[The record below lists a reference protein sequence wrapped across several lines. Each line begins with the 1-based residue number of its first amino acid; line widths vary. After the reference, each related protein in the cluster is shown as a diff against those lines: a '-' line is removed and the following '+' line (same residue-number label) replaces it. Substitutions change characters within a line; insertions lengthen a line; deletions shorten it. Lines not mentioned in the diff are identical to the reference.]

1 MQQRYQ
7 CGSLAAAS
15 LGQWRKITV
24 AQQLPVVAAAQ
35 LEREADVRCRSFRC
49 DDSVRFSP
57 TNVSLCKH
65 PAAQQSTLTA
75 AMY

>member
-7 CGSLAAAS
+7 CGSLS
-15 LGQWRKITV
+15 
-24 AQQLPVVAAAQ
+24 VVAAAQ

-57 TNVSLCKH
+57 TNVSFCKH
-65 PAAQQSTLTA
+65 PAAQQSPLTA